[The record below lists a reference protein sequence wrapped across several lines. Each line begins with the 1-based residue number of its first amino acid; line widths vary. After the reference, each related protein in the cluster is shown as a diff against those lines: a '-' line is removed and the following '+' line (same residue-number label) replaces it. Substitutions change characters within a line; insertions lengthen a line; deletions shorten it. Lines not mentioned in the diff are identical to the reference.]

1 MKYELETIPV
11 WDAYHAESECPLCL
25 LQRKA
30 EQDFVR
36 FYVGHSV
43 MVPEMRVQVN
53 DTGFC
58 PAHFPMLLDGGNRL
72 GLALIT
78 HTHVGELRRK
88 LERRLG
94 GGKAGAALKREIAG
108 FDAFLT
114 QQLERCLICERLD
127 DRFKRYSYTIV
138 HLWRHEAEFRQ
149 AFNDSRGI
157 CLDHVRGLLAMAVE
171 ALRAAPLREF
181 VGDLLQVQQRS
192 WERLERELLA
202 FTGKFDYRAEGPPS
216 PAAKQS
222 VADAI
227 QKLTGADVTREP
239 PP

>member
-11 WDAYHAESECPLCL
+11 WDAYHAQSECPLCL
-25 LQRKA
+25 LLRKA

-58 PAHFPMLLDGGNRL
+58 PAHFPMLLEGGNRL

-94 GGKAGAALKREIAG
+94 SGKAGAALKREIAG
-108 FDAFLT
+108 FGTFLT
-114 QQLERCLICERLD
+114 EQIERCLICERLD
-127 DRFKRYSYTIV
+127 DP
-138 HLWRHEAEFRQ
+138 EAHRRRRQ
-149 AFNDSRGI
+149 ALQLHHRAPVAARGRVPAGLQRFPRHLSGSRAGPAG
-157 CLDHVRGLLAMAVE
+157 DGRGPRSPDAGGPQHGGGQIAPG
-171 ALRAAPLREF
+171 RAAAR
-181 VGDLLQVQQRS
+181 VR
-192 WERLERELLA
+192 R
-202 FTGKFDYRAEGPPS
+202 
-216 PAAKQS
+216 
-222 VADAI
+222 
-227 QKLTGADVTREP
+227 
-239 PP
+239 

>member
-30 EQDFVR
+30 ERDFVR

-53 DTGFC
+53 DVGFC
-58 PAHFPMLLDGGNRL
+58 PAHFPMLLEGGNRL

-78 HTHVGELRRK
+78 HTHIGELRRK

-94 GGKAGAALKREIAG
+94 NGKAGAALKREVAG

-138 HLWRHEAEFRQ
+138 HLWRHEEQFRQ
-149 AFNDSRGI
+149 AFNGSRGI
-157 CLDHVRGLLAMAVE
+157 CLDHVRGLLAMA
-171 ALRAAPLREF
+171 ADTLRAAQLREF
-181 VGDLLQVQQRS
+181 VGDLTAVQQRS

-216 PAAKQS
+216 AAAKQS
-222 VADAI
+222 VPAAI
-227 QKLTGADVTREP
+227 QKLTGADVARETP
-239 PP
+239 P